1 MITTDGWK
9 YQGKYI
15 NKLHQE
21 FSGLFPH
28 ERYSIELQSTRS
40 AAEAAVGPR
49 IATVKRQAFFSQN
62 KNS

>member
-28 ERYSIELQSTRS
+28 ERHPTGLKR
-40 AAEAAVGPR
+40 ALAPFFGAEETHG
-49 IATVKRQAFFSQN
+49 SLN
-62 KNS
+62 